1 MRFRHTMLT
10 GIAGLLLSIT
20 SLGADHS
27 ELADAVMRGDKALA
41 RALMEQRADVNAPQA
56 DGATA
61 LHWAVYRDDLQM
73 AELLIRAGANVNA
86 ANREGASVLSLK
98 RHAEKF
104 SQLSETETAELAT
117 AASCMEKAL
126 GEAFSYD
133 KINYLMLMM
142 VDPHVHFHVVPRY
155 SSPRSFGGREW
166 ADAGWPKLPVLTGEP
181 PKPETL
187 AAVAEKLKALL

>member
-1 MRFRHTMLT
+1 MNPDATRLREFQEKFR
-10 GIAGLLLSIT
+10 I
-20 SLGADHS
+20 
-27 ELADAVMRGDKALA
+27 R
-41 RALMEQRADVNAPQA
+41 
-56 DGATA
+56 
-61 LHWAVYRDDLQM
+61 
-73 AELLIRAGANVNA
+73 ELLV
-86 ANREGASVLSLK
+86 REFDHWYWSVRPVQSTLGASVLSLK